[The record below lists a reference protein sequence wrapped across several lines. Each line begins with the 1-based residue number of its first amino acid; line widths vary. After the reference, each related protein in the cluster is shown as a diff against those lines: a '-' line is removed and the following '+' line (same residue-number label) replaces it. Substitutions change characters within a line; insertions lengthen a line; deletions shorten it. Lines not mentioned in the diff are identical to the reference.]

1 MDLFD
6 PDPIL
11 PEQYCAA
18 HSPDNATRRER
29 HLMVAVLRDAVECY
43 QKYSLARHP
52 RGRTLFA
59 EAVAWIESTDRE
71 WPFSYENICDVLEL
85 DPGCVRRNL
94 AEWGSQRRTPTAWR
108 VPRLVPLFEHD
119 SRGAQVR

>member
-1 MDLFD
+1 MDLLD
-6 PDPIL
+6 PDTIL

-18 HSPDNATRRER
+18 QSDSATRRER

-52 RGRTLFA
+52 HGRALFA

-71 WPFSYENICDVLEL
+71 WPFSYENICDVLGL
-85 DPGCVRRNL
+85 DAGSVRRNL
-94 AEWGSQRRTPTAWR
+94 ATWGPQQSAATAWR
-108 VPRLVPLFEHD
+108 APRIVPLLE
-119 SRGAQVR
+119 RGDPHAG